1 MLYQGNNGNQM
12 VVLYMQ
18 LNLAW
23 DVATAL
29 RPPIRENSIKI

>member
-1 MLYQGNNGNQM
+1 MGTTMLYM
-12 VVLYMQ
+12 M

-29 RPPIRENSIKI
+29 REPISENSIKF